1 MQAKEKSRPNIP
13 ARPVAEFAEHEEEG
27 REEPG
32 KDSVRARTD
41 GAKDVAT
48 IELSGGEEV
57 QRSGEKTDPGSAADR
72 VEQEGVRGCAWMND
86 GSEKTQQE
94 RSAENDLGVGRVRD
108 AGNDLGVEKAEDEGR
123 HGENESHERA
133 GGADIE
139 EGAGGANG
147 RAHEDKSAEGADE
160 RGEGNEKG
168 VAGVNVV
175 MPASEEV
182 AQFVCEENR

>member
-1 MQAKEKSRPNIP
+1 
-13 ARPVAEFAEHEEEG
+13 VAEFAEHEEEG
-27 REEPG
+27 REEPR

-57 QRSGEKTDPGSAADR
+57 QRSGEKAHPGGAADR
-72 VEQEGVRGCAWMND
+72 VEQEGVRGCAWTKD

-94 RSAENDLGVGRVRD
+94 RSAENDFGVGRVGD
-108 AGNDLGVEKAEDEGR
+108 AGNDFGVEKAEDEGGN
-123 HGENESHERA
+123 GENESHERA

-147 RAHEDKSAEGADE
+147 RAHEDKSAKGADE
-160 RGEGNEKG
+160 GGEGNEERI
-168 VAGVNVV
+168 AGVNVV

-182 AQFVCEENR
+182 TQFVCEKNS